1 LKLSIEDS
9 RLNAYVAGEVAL
21 TAREAVSRGL
31 APVIAAMTSLTT
43 SAHVMAL
50 VAGPTGASS
59 ALRILA
65 EQFEAKAAKDSDEN
79 VKFPRNREGEY

>member
-1 LKLSIEDS
+1 MKLSVEDS
-9 RLNAYVAGEVAL
+9 RLNAYVADEVAL
-21 TAREAVSRGL
+21 TAREAVSHGL

-50 VAGPTGASS
+50 VAGPTGASI

-65 EQFEAKAAKDSDEN
+65 EQFEAKAAKDGDEN
-79 VKFPRNREGEY
+79 IKLLRNREEEY